1 MSEITHAAVG
11 IIQRDDGWV
20 LLGQRPVGKPWSGYW
35 EFPGGKVEEDEAPA
49 HALVRELQEE
59 LGITATHFYPWI
71 VRSYNY
77 PAKYHADGSLDSAAK
92 TVKLH
97 FFVVVEWHGEPK
109 SLEQQ
114 QLSWQNPAQL
124 EVDPMLPANAP
135 ILAALNLPKFY
146 AITNLQELGEEVFFK
161 CLQQALNKGLK
172 LIQVREKHLSAQDLY
187 AFAIKLSGMAAL
199 YGAKVVINSDASL
212 AKQLGAAGVHFTAAQ
227 LMNLT
232 AKPENLLCGA
242 ACHNNAELEKAVALG
257 LDYVTL
263 SPISPTRSH
272 PEAETLGWVKF
283 SELLSDYPI
292 PVYAL
297 GGMQMDDLDTARQHG
312 AHGLAMQRAVWSANQ
327 AL

>member
-1 MSEITHAAVG
+1 MSAITHAAVG

-49 HALVRELQEE
+49 HALVRELDEE

-71 VRSYNY
+71 VRTYNY
-77 PAKYHADGSLDSAAK
+77 PAKYNTDGSLDSAAK

-97 FFVVVEWHGEPK
+97 FFVVVQWHGEPK
-109 SLEQQ
+109 GLEQQ

-124 EVDPMLPANAP
+124 DVGPMLPANAP
-135 ILAALNLPKFY
+135 ILAALNLSKIY
-146 AITNLQELGEEVFFK
+146 AITNLQELGEEVFFER
-161 CLQQALNKGLK
+161 LQHALKNGLK
-172 LIQVREKHLSAQDLY
+172 LIQVREKQLSAHDLN
-187 AFAIKLSGMAAL
+187 AFAIKLAQTASV

-212 AKQLGAAGVHFTAAQ
+212 AKQIGVAGVHFTATQ
-227 LMNLT
+227 LMHLA
-232 AKPENLLCGA
+232 AKPEGLLCGA
-242 ACHNNAELEKAVALG
+242 ACHNYAELEKAAALG

-263 SPISPTRSH
+263 SPVNPTLSH
-272 PEAETLGWVKF
+272 PEAATLGWVKF

-297 GGMQMDDLDTARQHG
+297 GGMQMHDLDTARQHG
-312 AHGLAMQRAVWSANQ
+312 AHGIALQRAAWSAN
-327 AL
+327 